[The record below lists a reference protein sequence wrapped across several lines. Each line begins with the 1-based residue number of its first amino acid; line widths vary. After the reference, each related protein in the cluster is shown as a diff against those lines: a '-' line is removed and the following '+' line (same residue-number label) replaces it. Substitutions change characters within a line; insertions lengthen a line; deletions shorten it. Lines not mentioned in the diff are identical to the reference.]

1 MSEETIKIINK
12 WQELGKNLQLKE
24 TISLVQCGVLRKSEL
39 TEIYIKMFSLSTI
52 YILTIVNYKSE
63 NKGTLFVLWMRKSTH
78 FKTETIRHCNNN
90 NYCSWTFLKNEY
102 E

>member
-39 TEIYIKMFSLSTI
+39 TEIYIKMFSLSTMW
-52 YILTIVNYKSE
+52 TINLKI
-63 NKGTLFVLWMRKSTH
+63 KAH
-78 FKTETIRHCNNN
+78 FLCFEWEKEEKTETLRHCNN
-90 NYCSWTFLKNEY
+90 NYCSWTFLKN
-102 E
+102 